1 MDHAADSPVREQI
14 RIATNRRSEV
24 RIRLVIQAKVTLV
37 IRAVHRLT
45 QRTQHHGLDQMEI
58 RTVLDACQQRLVI
71 LRRRTVFAL
80 VQRQTQL
87 AEEGPEFFQTLWRR
101 TIVHTV
107 QGWNF
112 VLFQEFS
119 RGHVGRQHA
128 FLDQLVRIVARGR
141 PDFGDFALST
151 EDDPGF
157 LSFKINRATGMTSAQ
172 QHFVQR
178 IKLLQVRHDA
188 GVFATQFL
196 GFSRFWLLQDRADL
210 VVGQAGMGVNDCLV
224 ELVISHLAGFGQGH
238 FTDHGQAIDVR
249 IQRAQA
255 VGQLLGQHR
264 NHALGEVHRVATHLR
279 FSVQRRTDFDVTRY
293 VGDGDVQLPAT
304 GKQTQ
309 LAGLGFAENRIVE
322 VASIFAID
330 GHERQMTQIDA
341 VFLVF
346 LLHFRLELGSFLEHR
361 FRPDV
366 RNIVGAQGNVDFH
379 AGRHV
384 IAHDFDH
391 IALRLEAR
399 RRPVSNLHLDELTD
413 LGAGVAARGNQDF
426 LLDLRIVGHDKTDAA
441 LFEVATHDGFVRTGD
456 HFDDHAFATTP
467 TIKTGNP
474 RQSTIA
480 VEHQTHLRRAHE
492 QVIGA
497 VIRDEEAET
506 VTVAGNPPQDQ
517 VELVHGGIGAPA
529 GVYQLSIALHC
540 AQAATQGF
548 ELVFSCQTKLF
559 HQLLATR
566 RRPSIGKVLQNQLT
580 AGDRVFVFFRFTSGL
595 GIEGLPIGH

>member
-1 MDHAADSPVREQI
+1 MVVIARQGSYVHQAFDVDVGQLNEQTKTGNRRDHARERLAHAVFHELALEPVDHVTRSFVGTAFAHGTLFAQLLQNRLIVWIDARFRDGHGTRTANVRGVLLGMDHAADSPVREQI
-14 RIATNRRSEV
+14 RVATNRRSEV

-188 GVFATQFL
+188 SVFATQFL

-279 FSVQRRTDFDVTRY
+279 FSVQRRTDFDVARY
-293 VGDGDVQLPAT
+293 VGDGDV
-304 GKQTQ
+304 
-309 LAGLGFAENRIVE
+309 
-322 VASIFAID
+322 
-330 GHERQMTQIDA
+330 
-341 VFLVF
+341 
-346 LLHFRLELGSFLEHR
+346 
-361 FRPDV
+361 
-366 RNIVGAQGNVDFH
+366 
-379 AGRHV
+379 
-384 IAHDFDH
+384 
-391 IALRLEAR
+391 
-399 RRPVSNLHLDELTD
+399 
-413 LGAGVAARGNQDF
+413 
-426 LLDLRIVGHDKTDAA
+426 
-441 LFEVATHDGFVRTGD
+441 
-456 HFDDHAFATTP
+456 
-467 TIKTGNP
+467 
-474 RQSTIA
+474 
-480 VEHQTHLRRAHE
+480 
-492 QVIGA
+492 
-497 VIRDEEAET
+497 
-506 VTVAGNPPQDQ
+506 
-517 VELVHGGIGAPA
+517 
-529 GVYQLSIALHC
+529 
-540 AQAATQGF
+540 
-548 ELVFSCQTKLF
+548 
-559 HQLLATR
+559 
-566 RRPSIGKVLQNQLT
+566 
-580 AGDRVFVFFRFTSGL
+580 
-595 GIEGLPIGH
+595 